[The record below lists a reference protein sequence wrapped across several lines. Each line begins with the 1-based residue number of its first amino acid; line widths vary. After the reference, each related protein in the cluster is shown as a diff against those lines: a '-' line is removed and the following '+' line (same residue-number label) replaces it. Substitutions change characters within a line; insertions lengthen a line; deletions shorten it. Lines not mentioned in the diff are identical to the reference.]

1 MLDENLD
8 PFLIEVN
15 HAPSFATESNLDLKL
30 KRKLLQDTFRLLN
43 MSVKKKLRYKKE
55 RNKII
60 QNRVQSK
67 TKELVNLEE
76 KELIRRLLNYE
87 RHKFEMNNLGE
98 YELLYPLTD
107 DKFNLIGDHSKDYYI
122 SKLDVN
128 PISQRGDRSSK
139 FENIDSSKNN
149 FKSISSVSD
158 KDLIRQDPS
167 S

>member
-15 HAPSFATESNLDLKL
+15 HAPSFATESNLDFKL

-43 MSVKKKLRYKKE
+43 MSVKRKLRYKKE

-67 TKELVNLEE
+67 NKEVVNLEE
-76 KELIRRLLNYE
+76 KELIKRLLNYE

-107 DKFNLIGDHSKDYYI
+107 ENHSLIGDHSKDYYI
-122 SKLDVN
+122 NKFDANSGRM
-128 PISQRGDRSSK
+128 SGDRA
-139 FENIDSSKNN
+139 
-149 FKSISSVSD
+149 SISEKNESSQ
-158 KDLIRQDPS
+158 LNIRS
-167 S
+167 IS